1 MKTKLLPLASVIVLF
16 LATISIV
23 RTQPHTVT
31 NEPAS
36 PPPRSAFEHRI
47 AAVGL
52 IEPRSENI
60 SIASHLP
67 GVVDQVL
74 VSVGQDVQIGTPLV
88 KLDTRALEAAREERR
103 SAIASRLAAVETANA
118 QVQREKAALAEARR
132 NLKFAE
138 TLSDPRSLST
148 EERERRRSA
157 VELAEAGMN
166 AAESEVIAARA
177 AVKAAE
183 AALASVATD
192 IERSTVTSPIKGRVL
207 QVRIRPGEYAAGPGA
222 APWMILGD
230 VSVLHVRVDV
240 DEHEAWRVRP
250 EAKAIAQVRG
260 NATLQTPA
268 HFVRFE
274 PLVIPKQS
282 LTGASTER
290 VDTRVL
296 QAIYRIETNA
306 FPLFPGQQ
314 MDVFIEA
321 QAPGTGMISHTPTR

>member
-1 MKTKLLPLASVIVLF
+1 MKTKLLPAASVIVLF
-16 LATISIV
+16 LATVSIV

-31 NEPAS
+31 HEPAS
-36 PPPRSAFEHRI
+36 APPRSPFENRI

-74 VSVGQDVQIGTPLV
+74 VSVGQYVKIGTPLV

-103 SAIASRLAAVETANA
+103 SAIATRLAAVEVAVA
-118 QVQREKAALAEARR
+118 QVQRKKAALAEAQR

-138 TLSDPRSLST
+138 MLSDPRSLST

-157 VELAEAGMN
+157 VEMEEAGLKAAEAEVN
-166 AAESEVIAARA
+166 AAHA

-183 AALASVATD
+183 AAMASVVTD
-192 IERSTVTSPIKGRVL
+192 LERSTVTSPIQGRVL

-230 VSVLHVRVDV
+230 LSTLHVRVDV
-240 DEHEAWRVRP
+240 DEHEAWRVHP
-250 EAKAIAQVRG
+250 DAKAIAQVRG

-296 QAIYRIETNA
+296 QAIYRIETNSI
-306 FPLFPGQQ
+306 PLVPGQQ

-321 QAPGTGMISHTPTR
+321 QAPGTAMIYQAPNR